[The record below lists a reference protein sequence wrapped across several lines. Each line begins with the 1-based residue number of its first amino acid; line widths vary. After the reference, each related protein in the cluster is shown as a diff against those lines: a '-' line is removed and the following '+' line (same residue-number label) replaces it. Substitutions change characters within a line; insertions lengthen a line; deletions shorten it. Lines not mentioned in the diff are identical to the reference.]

1 MVSVVEDIWRKH
13 HIFMEKHSE
22 FLPLSDHAILEC
34 KMAPISRM
42 LFTMCCF
49 LFQVLGEVKFE
60 HPVQAID
67 TTMGGRLFAVGDGA
81 RSLKMCS
88 LK

>member
-1 MVSVVEDIWRKH
+1 VFPTRQHVVASYSSKLEQYNLFSK
-13 HIFMEKHSE
+13 
-22 FLPLSDHAILEC
+22 LSNVIYIL
-34 KMAPISRM
+34 
-42 LFTMCCF
+42 
-49 LFQVLGEVKFE
+49 QVLGEVKFE

-67 TTMGGRLFAVGDGA
+67 TTMGGRLFAVGDGG